1 MKKHILVLVVG
12 LLSWMYAFAAHNIT
26 EEYINSLG
34 AESIDQLIVA
44 ASLED
49 PDDVPV
55 KIKAIMRLGD
65 LKAKEAVPTLIQ
77 ALGYGSETIIR
88 VGGTRKI
95 YTYQVRLVAAKALA
109 QIGDERAV
117 HALASRAYQDED
129 LIVKRAAVQALGLM
143 GDKAKDKY
151 VLTILYDLLD
161 KTPDNALVS
170 DICEALG
177 KIGDKSS
184 FVYLLRVTQGPYLN
198 SVKAVAQKSISQ
210 IKWNEPN
217 VFETQKG
224 SGEGS
229 GTQTPYTK

>member
-1 MKKHILVLVVG
+1 MKKHIVAG
-12 LLSWMYAFAAHNIT
+12 LLLMLGGFLFAAHNIT

-34 AESIDQLIVA
+34 VESVDQLIMA
-44 ASLED
+44 ASLQD
-49 PDDVPV
+49 PEDVPV
-55 KIKAIMRLGD
+55 KMKAIMRLGE
-65 LKAKEAVPTLIQ
+65 LKAKEAVPALID

-95 YTYQVRLVAAKALA
+95 HTYQVRLVSAKALA

-117 HALASRAYQDED
+117 KALASRAYQDED
-129 LIVKRAAVQALGLM
+129 SIVKRAAVQALGLL
-143 GDKAKDKY
+143 GSKAKDKY
-151 VLTILYDLLD
+151 VLTILYDLLE
-161 KTPDNALVS
+161 KTPDNALVA

-198 SVKAVAQKSISQ
+198 SVKEVAQKSITQ

-217 VFETQKG
+217 VFEKEKG
-224 SGEGS
+224 AGGES

>member
-1 MKKHILVLVVG
+1 MRKHLIAG
-12 LLSWMYAFAAHNIT
+12 LLLILGGWVFAAHNIT

-44 ASLED
+44 ASLQD

-55 KIKAIMRLGD
+55 KIKAILRLGE
-65 LKAKEAVPTLIQ
+65 LKAKEAVPVLIE

-117 HALASRAYQDED
+117 KALASRAYQDED

-143 GDKAKDKY
+143 GNKAKDKY

-161 KTPDNALVS
+161 KTPDNGLVA

-184 FVYLLRVTQGPYLN
+184 FVYLLRITQGPYLN
-198 SVKAVAQKSISQ
+198 SVKEVAQKSITQ
-210 IKWNEPN
+210 I
-217 VFETQKG
+217 
-224 SGEGS
+224 
-229 GTQTPYTK
+229 

>member
-1 MKKHILVLVVG
+1 MRNHIMIAFLLVVG
-12 LLSWMYAFAAHNIT
+12 GWAFAAHNVT

-34 AESIDQLIVA
+34 AESIDQLMVA
-44 ASLED
+44 AALED

-55 KIKAIMRLGD
+55 KIKAILRLGE
-65 LKAKEAVPTLIQ
+65 LKAKEAVPVLID

-117 HALASRAYQDED
+117 KALASRAYQDED
-129 LIVKRAAVQALGLM
+129 LIVKRAAVQALGMM
-143 GDKAKDKY
+143 GSKAKDKY

-161 KTPDNALVS
+161 KTPDNGLVA

-198 SVKAVAQKSISQ
+198 SVKEVAQKSITQ

-217 VFETQKG
+217 VFESDKG
-224 SGEGS
+224 SSGS

>member
-1 MKKHILVLVVG
+1 MRNRIVSAFLLLIVG
-12 LLSWMYAFAAHNIT
+12 WVFAAHNVT

-34 AESIDQLIVA
+34 AESIDQLMVA
-44 ASLED
+44 AALED
-49 PDDVPV
+49 PNDVPI
-55 KIKAIMRLGD
+55 KIKAILRLGE
-65 LKAKEAVPTLIQ
+65 LKAKEAVPVLID

-129 LIVKRAAVQALGLM
+129 PIVKRAAVQALGLM
-143 GDKAKDKY
+143 GNKAKDKY
-151 VLTILYDLLD
+151 VLTVLYDLLD
-161 KTPDNALVS
+161 KTPDNALVA

-198 SVKAVAQKSISQ
+198 SVKEVAQKSITQ

-217 VFETQKG
+217 VFETDK
-224 SGEGS
+224 SGGGS

>member
-1 MKKHILVLVVG
+1 MRKHLIAG
-12 LLSWMYAFAAHNIT
+12 LLLILWGWVFAAHNIT

-44 ASLED
+44 ASLQD

-55 KIKAIMRLGD
+55 KIKAILRLGE
-65 LKAKEAVPTLIQ
+65 LKAKEAVPVLIE

-117 HALASRAYQDED
+117 KALATRAYQDED

-151 VLTILYDLLD
+151 VLTILYDLLE
-161 KTPDNALVS
+161 KTPDNGLVA

-198 SVKAVAQKSISQ
+198 SVKEVAQKSITQ

-217 VFETQKG
+217 VFEKDKE
-224 SGEGS
+224 SGQT
-229 GTQTPYTK
+229 GTQAPYTK

>member
-1 MKKHILVLVVG
+1 MRKHIVAALFFIVGGVL
-12 LLSWMYAFAAHNIT
+12 FAAHNIT

-44 ASLED
+44 AGLQD
-49 PDDVPV
+49 PEDVPI
-55 KIKAIMRLGD
+55 KIKAIMRLGE
-65 LKAKEAVPTLIQ
+65 LKAKEAVPVLLD

-109 QIGDERAV
+109 QINDERAV
-117 HALASRAYQDED
+117 KALATRAYQDED
-129 LIVKRAAVQALGLM
+129 MIVKRAAVQALGLM
-143 GDKAKDKY
+143 GNKAKDKY

-161 KTPDNALVS
+161 KTPDNALVA

-177 KIGDKSS
+177 KIGDKSA

-198 SVKAVAQKSISQ
+198 SVKEVAQKSITQ

-217 VFETQKG
+217 VFESDKK
-224 SGEGS
+224 SGEG
-229 GTQTPYTK
+229 GTQAPYTK

>member
-1 MKKHILVLVVG
+1 MRKHLIAG
-12 LLSWMYAFAAHNIT
+12 LLLILGGWVFAAHNIT

-44 ASLED
+44 ASLQD

-55 KIKAIMRLGD
+55 KIKAILRLGE
-65 LKAKEAVPTLIQ
+65 LKAKEAVPVLIE

-117 HALASRAYQDED
+117 KALATRAYQDED

-151 VLTILYDLLD
+151 VLTILYDLLE
-161 KTPDNALVS
+161 KTPDNGLVA

-198 SVKAVAQKSISQ
+198 SVKEVAQKSITQ

-217 VFETQKG
+217 VFEKDKE
-224 SGEGS
+224 SGQT
-229 GTQTPYTK
+229 GTQAPYTK